1 LESTWKLGLI
11 VAHVLVAVL
20 ALGAGSNA
28 ASRVSTPTPTVVT
41 PTQDTNQPTTLQR
54 TAPTSREN
62 DRGVFLL
69 LLLTNQRSR

>member
-1 LESTWKLGLI
+1 VESIGKLGLI

-28 ASRVSTPTPTVVT
+28 ASRVSTPTPTVVR
-41 PTQDTNQPTTLQR
+41 PTQDANQPATLQR
-54 TAPTSREN
+54 TAPTGREN